1 MKIIFKKILFYLS
14 LLFTLFGILGIII
27 MISSFKKYGFFGII
41 FYIIWTCLGVFL
53 LLKLGKSISSDKNKI
68 TADTNI
74 VTEDNKPI
82 LKKKQVIFPN
92 TYAVFDVETPNR
104 KNDRICQIG
113 LIIVENGKIIKDYST
128 VINPETDFD
137 HINTNITK
145 LNKSKISSAPKFN
158 QLWPDIKNVFK
169 EYVIISHNSNFDFNV
184 LKKTL
189 VHYNLDCPDI
199 SYVCTLTE
207 CKNKFSELEKYSL
220 VNLCEHFNISYENQ
234 HNARYDCIT
243 LMNLFEYLL
252 TDQKI
257 VFTPKLF
264 NFVEKSNIEETYN
277 KFGNYQISIDYPE
290 DNDEDENINKSSDE
304 ITQLD
309 FDEIT
314 DINLK
319 SKFVLTGRFIYIEK
333 EKLIEILLS
342 YGGKVN
348 SAVSSR
354 TNYLIV
360 GTDKEP
366 QWKFG
371 NYGRKIEK
379 ALELKEKTDIKIIKE
394 IDLLSFLAVDDF
406 NEE

>member
-1 MKIIFKKILFYLS
+1 MKMTFKKGIFYS
-14 LLFTLFGILGIII
+14 LVLFTLFGILGIII
-27 MISSFKKYGFFGII
+27 MISQFNKYGFFGII
-41 FYIIWTCLGVFL
+41 FYIVWSCIGAFFT
-53 LLKLGKSISSDKNKI
+53 LKLKKTIFLDKSKRV
-68 TADTNI
+68 TETNI
-74 VTEDNKPI
+74 ETKNSTQKIVSDP
-82 LKKKQVIFPN
+82 LKFPN
-92 TYAVFDVETPNR
+92 KYAIFDVETPNK
-104 KNDRICQIG
+104 KNDRISQIG
-113 LIIVENGKIIKDYST
+113 LLIVENGKVIKDYST
-128 VINPETDFD
+128 TINPETNFD
-137 HINTNITK
+137 YINTKITK
-145 LNKSKISSAPKFN
+145 LDAHKVSSSPTFD
-158 QLWPDIKNVFK
+158 QLWPNIKKLFEN
-169 EYVIISHNSNFDFNV
+169 YVIISHNSNFDFNV

-189 VHYNLDCPDI
+189 THYNLEYPNI
-199 SYVCTLTE
+199 NYVCTFTE
-207 CKNKFSELEKYSL
+207 CKNKFPELEKYSL
-220 VNLCEHFNISYENQ
+220 VNLCEHFSIHYENQ
-234 HNARYDCIT
+234 HSARYDCIA
-243 LMNLFEYLL
+243 LMHLFEFLS
-252 TDQKI
+252 TDKKI
-257 VFTPKLF
+257 IFTPKLF
-264 NFVEKSNIEETYN
+264 NFVEKSNIEETYS